1 MFCNYWSG
9 LGIGYLLSIIIPNTG
24 SQIASV
30 VYGSLLNM
38 VAGTSPTL
46 PEFNAMSFP
55 MNLTPYF
62 SYLSFSKYFLKKK
75 LKGKFIKKIL
85 KK

>member
-1 MFCNYWSG
+1 
-9 LGIGYLLSIIIPNTG
+9 
-24 SQIASV
+24 
-30 VYGSLLNM
+30 M